1 MVLDSAHL
9 NSLSAPRIS
18 GVIRRYRGACSA
30 KIQPVSRWVTPL
42 KRNLRTGRVIFYDT
56 FKSILRIS
64 TSCEG
69 NEIHAELIAFVPCC
83 FEPNDE
89 NNDTVLV
96 ETENICPIFENSHVR
111 MVVKMKTCN
120 DWTTEKLTRDLTIW
134 KCKWLQSR
142 QLCDWRSNNDWK
154 RLIEFENSRNSTF
167 KDSKI

>member
-1 MVLDSAHL
+1 MWIESINKGKRRKRKREREITSREKKKEKRMVLDSAHL

-89 NNDTVLV
+89 NNDTVLH
-96 ETENICPIFENSHVR
+96 IS
-111 MVVKMKTCN
+111 
-120 DWTTEKLTRDLTIW
+120 WKLRTFVQFSKIRTSEWSW
-134 KCKWLQSR
+134 K
-142 QLCDWRSNNDWK
+142 WK
-154 RLIEFENSRNSTF
+154 RATIGRLKNWPEI
-167 KDSKI
+167 